1 MHIFFSVDMN
11 SVHTMH
17 WFPQTLM
24 TEEREWERE
33 RENKTDKETLIN
45 GTYNLSGVGPGMGKK
60 INT

>member
-1 MHIFFSVDMN
+1 
-11 SVHTMH
+11 
-17 WFPQTLM
+17 M